1 MISFVIDP
9 LEGWGM
15 DMCPSTH
22 GSKMIIPVGNALVFE
37 NIGIA
42 NFSNVVGDRIE
53 LSPMRYPSTINPKNT
68 HVP

>member
-9 LEGWGM
+9 LEGSGM

-37 NIGIA
+37 NIRIA

-53 LSPMRYPSTINPKNT
+53 LSPM
-68 HVP
+68 

>member
-1 MISFVIDP
+1 
-9 LEGWGM
+9 
-15 DMCPSTH
+15 MCPSTN

-53 LSPMRYPSTINPKNT
+53 LSPM
-68 HVP
+68 